1 MSVDKDLSDDTLSL
15 QREKIGQHAA
25 PICLTPAV
33 CGLWDMCG

>member
-15 QREKIGQHAA
+15 RERIFGQHAA
-25 PICLTPAV
+25 PIFLTPAV